1 MDKNTSR
8 PEIPTGFAAE
18 AGTGP
23 ESAMI
28 ERGILSREGFELH
41 RPRSGTIL
49 SIARESGIADPASL
63 DRIAATDVHNAS
75 TWREHGYGVWLLID
89 SSTGL
94 SVGCCGLRPGD
105 TPLHPELMY
114 ALTASARGKGFAC
127 RAAQAAIECAF
138 GIAAVQSV
146 WACTD
151 EGHSASIAVMERAGM
166 SFERRDTVYGAMRV
180 IYRIWR
186 PTQPTSS

>member
-1 MDKNTSR
+1 
-8 PEIPTGFAAE
+8 
-18 AGTGP
+18 
-23 ESAMI
+23 MI

-41 RPRSGTIL
+41 RPRSGAIL
-49 SIARESGIADPASL
+49 SVAKESGVSDPASL
-63 DRIAATDVHNAS
+63 ERIAAMDANNAT

-89 SSTGL
+89 STSKLTL
-94 SVGCCGLRPGD
+94 GCCGLRPGD

-114 ALTASARGKGFAC
+114 ALTAAARGKGFAA

-138 GIAAVQSV
+138 GIPAVQSV

-151 EGHSASIAVMERAGM
+151 SDHVASIAVMERAGM
-166 SFERRDTVYGAMRV
+166 LFERQDSVYGALRV

-186 PTQPTSS
+186 PRPTSP